1 MTCPL
6 CNENLFLT
14 LHKYE
19 IADLS
24 SQWQR
29 QFGFDPFHGVSLG
42 KTMDKR
48 ACIECG
54 LIYFYPEFYGD
65 GGFYLR
71 LSQNDWYYES
81 DKWEFDRAIEPASV
95 SRTSGV
101 R

>member
-54 LIYFYPEFYGD
+54 LIYFYPEFYG
-65 GGFYLR
+65 GRWILFEVVAKRLVLR
-71 LSQNDWYYES
+71 E
-81 DKWEFDRAIEPASV
+81 
-95 SRTSGV
+95 
-101 R
+101 